1 MTSPLCQIYLIIS
14 KLLLYH
20 TYHPFAA
27 SKISHRICGGTW
39 KSVSILVLNLWS
51 HVPSHWCPFFSNIDI
66 MVVKHF
72 PPTLELSHI
81 ITENLK
87 PIPMHHFKNTFLHQC
102 SIKIHTYK
110 YLYLKTRLL
119 HVEYSI
125 SEAQM
130 WTSLF
135 GIGLFAVA
143 LLEHDGSSRLL
154 FPMNP

>member
-1 MTSPLCQIYLIIS
+1 
-14 KLLLYH
+14 
-20 TYHPFAA
+20 
-27 SKISHRICGGTW
+27 
-39 KSVSILVLNLWS
+39 
-51 HVPSHWCPFFSNIDI
+51 
-66 MVVKHF
+66 
-72 PPTLELSHI
+72 
-81 ITENLK
+81 
-87 PIPMHHFKNTFLHQC
+87 MHHFKNTFLHQC

-119 HVEYSI
+119 HVEYGI
-125 SEAQM
+125 NEAQM